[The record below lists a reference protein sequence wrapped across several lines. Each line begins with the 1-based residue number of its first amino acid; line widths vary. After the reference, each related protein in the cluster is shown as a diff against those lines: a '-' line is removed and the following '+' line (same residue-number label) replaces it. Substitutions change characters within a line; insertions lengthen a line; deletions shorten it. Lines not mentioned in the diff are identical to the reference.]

1 MSTLEI
7 SILIALGVALLGA
20 NLVASI
26 RVVRRLGRYSIPYL
40 LLIWLVPVI
49 GALFVLAKIRPTRPA
64 PMLPINANIIANGPT
79 TLQADPWPGVGEATE
94 AHAPY
99 RK

>member
-7 SILIALGVALLGA
+7 AILIALGVTLLSA
-20 NLVASI
+20 NIVASI
-26 RVVRRLGRYSIPYL
+26 RVVRRLGRYSLAYL
-40 LLIWLVPVI
+40 LLVWFAPVI
-49 GALFVLAKIRPTRPA
+49 GALFVLAKIRPIRPA
-64 PMLPINANIIANGPT
+64 PMLPINADTIANGPT
-79 TLQADPWPGVGEATE
+79 TIEADPWPGVGEATE

>member
-7 SILIALGVALLGA
+7 AILIALGVTLLSA
-20 NLVASI
+20 NIVASI
-26 RVVRRLGRYSIPYL
+26 RVVGRLGRYSLAYL
-40 LLIWLVPVI
+40 LLVWFVPVI

-64 PMLPINANIIANGPT
+64 SMLPINADTIANGPT
-79 TLQADPWPGVGEATE
+79 TIQADPWPGVGEATE

>member
-1 MSTLEI
+1 MSNLEI
-7 SILIALGVALLGA
+7 AILIALGVTLLSA
-20 NLVASI
+20 NIVASI
-26 RVVRRLGRYSIPYL
+26 RVVRRLGRYSLAYL
-40 LLIWLVPVI
+40 LLVWFAPVF
-49 GALFVLAKIRPTRPA
+49 GALFVLAKIRPSRA
-64 PMLPINANIIANGPT
+64 SPMLPIEADTIANGPA

>member
-7 SILIALGVALLGA
+7 AILIALGVTLLSA
-20 NLVASI
+20 NIVASI
-26 RVVRRLGRYSIPYL
+26 RVVRRLGRYSLAYL
-40 LLIWLVPVI
+40 LLVWFAPVI

-64 PMLPINANIIANGPT
+64 PMLPINADTIANGPT
-79 TLQADPWPGVGEATE
+79 TIQLDPWPGVGEATE